1 MEKLIILGDGSL
13 IKGLAVLP
21 FAIIGLILFL
31 KGAIANL
38 DEIGQKITFKKDWQ
52 INTCFAVLILSYMA
66 FVYAITRLL

>member
-1 MEKLIILGDGSL
+1 MEKLLILGDGSL
-13 IKGLAVLP
+13 IKGLATLP

-38 DEIGQKITFKKDWQ
+38 DEIASKYTFKKDWKASA
-52 INTCFAVLILSYMA
+52 CFAVFILSYIA